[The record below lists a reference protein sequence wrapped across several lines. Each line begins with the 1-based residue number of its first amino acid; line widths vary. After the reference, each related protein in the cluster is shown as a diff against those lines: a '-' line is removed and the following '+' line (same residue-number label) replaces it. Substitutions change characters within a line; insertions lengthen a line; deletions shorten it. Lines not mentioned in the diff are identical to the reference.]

1 MFTFCGEITESV
13 EERRAVD
20 VSDLVL
26 GKTFDMTFLSLLLFK
41 FGRYSPD
48 ECIARSVKNCLN
60 HQALSV
66 ATNGSIVC
74 LITDYKQFFRSFSWD
89 SSFLTSFFKDL
100 EERTEFADDTKL

>member
-48 ECIARSVKNCLN
+48 ECIARSVKN
-60 HQALSV
+60 
-66 ATNGSIVC
+66 
-74 LITDYKQFFRSFSWD
+74 
-89 SSFLTSFFKDL
+89 
-100 EERTEFADDTKL
+100 